1 MSNSPVVPTVNTTF
15 CDSFFREISAFG
27 FAVTA
32 GLFVGVGTGVG
43 VVIPPPVAVA
53 DGVAD
58 TALSQ
63 KPDSLY
69 VPSPAAKAVFICP
82 IGSNTMQMQI
92 AVKIYHAVHFLFFI

>member
-1 MSNSPVVPTVNTTF
+1 M
-15 CDSFFREISAFG
+15 
-27 FAVTA
+27 
-32 GLFVGVGTGVG
+32 
-43 VVIPPPVAVA
+43 IPPPVAVA